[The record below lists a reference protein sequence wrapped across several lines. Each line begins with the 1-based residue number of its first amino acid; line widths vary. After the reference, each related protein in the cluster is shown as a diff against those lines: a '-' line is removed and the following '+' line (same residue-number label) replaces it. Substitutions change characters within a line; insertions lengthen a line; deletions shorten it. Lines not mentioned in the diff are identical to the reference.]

1 MAVSHSIGCPATAA
15 VDVRPV
21 ARLRFQYR
29 FHAAFSAN
37 FQCDTELQSKDCRKV
52 GVRLPGRCDMSFT
65 FIPTKPENIEAWLNP
80 TASSLETM
88 YAILDDKDRPYYE
101 HKLAA

>member
-1 MAVSHSIGCPATAA
+1 
-15 VDVRPV
+15 
-21 ARLRFQYR
+21 
-29 FHAAFSAN
+29 
-37 FQCDTELQSKDCRKV
+37 
-52 GVRLPGRCDMSFT
+52 MSFT